1 MNDRGV
7 NVISQD
13 KDFGTVIWK
22 NDYKLFGLLFVLIF
36 SYRKNILGIIKRQ

>member
-1 MNDRGV
+1 MEVFLNDRGV

-22 NDYKLFGLLFVLIF
+22 NDWQNYLDYYLF
-36 SYRKNILGIIKRQ
+36 